1 MIGFKTE
8 VPRTIDI
15 NEIEI
20 PIYQT
25 LWEMNMKTNL
35 RIDRCVKI
43 NIVLAVAVAVLAFS
57 VLISRSMME
66 IHRYGGD

>member
-1 MIGFKTE
+1 MKEFKTE

-20 PIYQT
+20 QTYQT

-43 NIVLAVAVAVLAFS
+43 NIVLAVTVAILAFS
-57 VLISRSMME
+57 VLLK
-66 IHRYGGD
+66 

>member
-1 MIGFKTE
+1 MRKNRRCKLIGFKTE

-20 PIYQT
+20 PTYQT

-43 NIVLAVAVAVLAFS
+43 NIVLAVAVAILAFS
-57 VLISRSMME
+57 VLLK
-66 IHRYGGD
+66 

>member
-1 MIGFKTE
+1 MCKLKEFKTE

-20 PIYQT
+20 PTYQT

-43 NIVLAVAVAVLAFS
+43 NIVLAVTVAVLAFS
-57 VLISRSMME
+57 VLLK
-66 IHRYGGD
+66 

>member
-1 MIGFKTE
+1 MKEFKTE

-20 PIYQT
+20 PTYQT

-43 NIVLAVAVAVLAFS
+43 NIVLAVTVAILAFS
-57 VLISRSMME
+57 VLLK
-66 IHRYGGD
+66 

>member
-1 MIGFKTE
+1 MKEFKTE

-20 PIYQT
+20 QTYQT

-43 NIVLAVAVAVLAFS
+43 NIVLAVAVAILAFS
-57 VLISRSMME
+57 VLLK
-66 IHRYGGD
+66 

>member
-1 MIGFKTE
+1 MKEFKTE

-20 PIYQT
+20 QTYQT

-57 VLISRSMME
+57 VLIKY
-66 IHRYGGD
+66 INDGDSQIWR

>member
-1 MIGFKTE
+1 MREFKTE

-20 PIYQT
+20 PTYQT

-57 VLISRSMME
+57 VLIK
-66 IHRYGGD
+66 

>member
-1 MIGFKTE
+1 MKEFKTE

-20 PIYQT
+20 PTYQT

-57 VLISRSMME
+57 VLIK
-66 IHRYGGD
+66 

>member
-1 MIGFKTE
+1 MKEFKTE

-20 PIYQT
+20 PTYQT

-43 NIVLAVAVAVLAFS
+43 NIVLAVTVAVLAFS
-57 VLISRSMME
+57 VLIK
-66 IHRYGGD
+66 

>member
-1 MIGFKTE
+1 MKEFKTE

-20 PIYQT
+20 PKYQT

-43 NIVLAVAVAVLAFS
+43 NIVLAVTVAILAFS
-57 VLISRSMME
+57 VLLK
-66 IHRYGGD
+66 

>member
-1 MIGFKTE
+1 MKEFKTE

-20 PIYQT
+20 PTYQT

-35 RIDRCVKI
+35 KIDRCVKI
-43 NIVLAVAVAVLAFS
+43 NIVLAVTVAILAFS
-57 VLISRSMME
+57 VLLK
-66 IHRYGGD
+66 

>member
-1 MIGFKTE
+1 LKEFKTE

-20 PIYQT
+20 PTYQT

-43 NIVLAVAVAVLAFS
+43 NIVLAVTVAVLAFS
-57 VLISRSMME
+57 VLIK
-66 IHRYGGD
+66 